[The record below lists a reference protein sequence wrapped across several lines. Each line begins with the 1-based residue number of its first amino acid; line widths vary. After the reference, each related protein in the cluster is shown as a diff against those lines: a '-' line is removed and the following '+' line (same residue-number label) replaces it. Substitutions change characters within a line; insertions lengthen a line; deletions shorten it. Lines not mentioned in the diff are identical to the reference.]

1 VDNGTIHTLY
11 RSDFLL
17 AHDEGRYS
25 AMQANRPTVYILDD
39 DSRIREA
46 LSDLLDAN
54 GYATATF
61 ESAQKYLSHEKV
73 NTVSC
78 LVLDMDMPGMTGL
91 ELQRAISG
99 MNAPPII
106 FLTGHGDIPSSVKAM
121 KAGASEFL
129 LKPFDESDLLRAVE
143 AALEQDRIDRT
154 RRTELEELKKRYARL
169 SPREREVLPF
179 VVSGLLNKQT
189 AGELGKSEITIRVQ
203 RGQIMK
209 KMAAESLADL
219 VRMATKL
226 GIQ

>member
-1 VDNGTIHTLY
+1 
-11 RSDFLL
+11 
-17 AHDEGRYS
+17 
-25 AMQANRPTVYILDD
+25 MQAHRPMVYILDD

-46 LSDLLDAN
+46 LSDLLDAS

-61 ESAQKYLSHEKV
+61 ESAQKYLSQEKENV
-73 NTVSC
+73 VSC
-78 LVLDMDMPGMTGL
+78 LILDMDMPGMTGL
-91 ELQRAISG
+91 ELQREISG
-99 MNAPPII
+99 TNAPPII

-129 LKPFDESDLLRAVE
+129 LKPFDEADLLRAVE
-143 AALEQDRIDRT
+143 AALEHDRADRT
-154 RRTELEELKKRYARL
+154 KRTELEELKKRYGRL

-189 AGELGKSEITIRVQ
+189 AGELGKSEITIRVH

-209 KMAAESLADL
+209 KMAAQSLADL
-219 VRMATKL
+219 VRMTTKL

>member
-1 VDNGTIHTLY
+1 
-11 RSDFLL
+11 
-17 AHDEGRYS
+17 
-25 AMQANRPTVYILDD
+25 MQTDHPIVYILDD

-54 GYATATF
+54 GYTAMAF
-61 ESAQKYLSHEKV
+61 EKAQDYLSFKKTD
-73 NTVSC
+73 TVSC
-78 LVLDMDMPGMTGL
+78 LILDMDMPGMTGL
-91 ELQRAISG
+91 ELQQEISG
-99 MNAPPII
+99 TDAPPII

-129 LKPFDESDLLRAVE
+129 VKPFDEADLLRALE
-143 AALEQDRIDRT
+143 DALQQDRADRT
-154 RRTELEELKKRYARL
+154 KRTELEELKKRYALL

-209 KMAAESLADL
+209 KMAAQSLADL
-219 VRMATKL
+219 VKMTTKL
-226 GIQ
+226 GIE

>member
-1 VDNGTIHTLY
+1 
-11 RSDFLL
+11 
-17 AHDEGRYS
+17 
-25 AMQANRPTVYILDD
+25 MQTDRPIVYILDD

-54 GYATATF
+54 GYTAMAF
-61 ESAQKYLSHEKV
+61 EKAQDYLSFKKTD
-73 NTVSC
+73 TVSC
-78 LVLDMDMPGMTGL
+78 LILDMDMPGMTGL
-91 ELQRAISG
+91 ELQQEISG
-99 MNAPPII
+99 TDAPPII

-129 LKPFDESDLLRAVE
+129 VKPFDEADLLRALE
-143 AALEQDRIDRT
+143 DALQQDRADRT
-154 RRTELEELKKRYARL
+154 KRTELEELKKRYALL

-209 KMAAESLADL
+209 KMAAQSLADL
-219 VRMATKL
+219 VKMTTKL
-226 GIQ
+226 GIE

>member
-1 VDNGTIHTLY
+1 
-11 RSDFLL
+11 
-17 AHDEGRYS
+17 
-25 AMQANRPTVYILDD
+25 MQANRPMVYILDD

-46 LSDLLDAN
+46 LSDLLDAS

-61 ESAQKYLSHEKV
+61 ESAQKYLFHEKV

-99 MNAPPII
+99 TNAPPII

-154 RRTELEELKKRYARL
+154 KRTELEELKKRYARL

>member
-1 VDNGTIHTLY
+1 
-11 RSDFLL
+11 
-17 AHDEGRYS
+17 
-25 AMQANRPTVYILDD
+25 MQAHRPMVYILDD

-46 LSDLLDAN
+46 LSDLLDAS
-54 GYATATF
+54 GYTTVTF
-61 ESAQKYLSHEKV
+61 ESAQEYLSHEKANV
-73 NTVSC
+73 VSC
-78 LVLDMDMPGMTGL
+78 LILDMDMPGMTGL

-99 MNAPPII
+99 TNAPPII

-129 LKPFDESDLLRAVE
+129 LKPFDEAELLRAVE
-143 AALEQDRIDRT
+143 SALKLDSADRAK
-154 RRTELEELKKRYARL
+154 RTELEELKKRYELL

-219 VRMATKL
+219 VKMATKL

>member
-1 VDNGTIHTLY
+1 
-11 RSDFLL
+11 
-17 AHDEGRYS
+17 
-25 AMQANRPTVYILDD
+25 MQTDRPIVYILDD

-54 GYATATF
+54 GYTAMAF
-61 ESAQKYLSHEKV
+61 EKAQDYLSFKKTD
-73 NTVSC
+73 TVSC
-78 LVLDMDMPGMTGL
+78 LILDMDMPGMTGL
-91 ELQRAISG
+91 ELQQEISG
-99 MNAPPII
+99 TDAPPII

-129 LKPFDESDLLRAVE
+129 VKPFDEADLLRALE
-143 AALEQDRIDRT
+143 AALEQDRADRT
-154 RRTELEELKKRYARL
+154 RRTELEDLKKRYALL

-209 KMAAESLADL
+209 KMAAQSLAEL
-219 VRMATKL
+219 VKMTTKL
-226 GIQ
+226 GIE

>member
-1 VDNGTIHTLY
+1 
-11 RSDFLL
+11 
-17 AHDEGRYS
+17 
-25 AMQANRPTVYILDD
+25 MQANRPMVYILDD

-46 LSDLLDAN
+46 LSDLLDAS

-61 ESAQKYLSHEKV
+61 ESAQKHLSHEKV

-99 MNAPPII
+99 TNAPPII

-154 RRTELEELKKRYARL
+154 KRTELEELKKRYARL